1 MLLVP
6 DARFLLSVSV
16 HMVRMFQWK
25 GWFWV
30 VVHYLYISNRVYIL
44 TKMEKSGVW
53 MVLIVLE
60 GAVW

>member
-6 DARFLLSVSV
+6 DARFLLFVSV
-16 HMVRMFQWK
+16 HMVGMLQWK

-30 VVHYLYISNRVYIL
+30 VVHYLIYSKRVYIVKL
-44 TKMEKSGVW
+44 AERSEVW